1 MKFVIVTGNQGDIGS
16 AIERAFIAE
25 GYKVIGIDLHNKANS
40 KTQISHDL
48 STLSIEESYYDLRNK
63 IISIL
68 GDNSCV
74 GLINNAAIQIL
85 GDIKNLKLS
94 DFEKTM
100 SVNLIAP
107 LALTKMLFEF
117 LEKEKGNII
126 NIGSIHSN

>member
-25 GYKVIGIDLHNKANS
+25 GYKVIGIDLHNKAI

-117 LEKEKGNII
+117 LEKKKVIL
-126 NIGSIHSN
+126 